1 MKTERKKMGIEK
13 FLSTYFSNIGKFT
26 LVNLIF
32 ALPFAVAFTLCFFLW
47 KFFLPQLTMVIMP
60 LTIVLCAPFYS
71 GVVVTS
77 KNIYY
82 DETVFGI
89 FKEYLSAVKENFK
102 AYLVHGVLAY
112 VAFVGCYHGIFI
124 YNHLAKTSGIFYVMF
139 FVSILLALLL
149 LFLFYGVTMMSAF
162 FDLKLKDV
170 YKNSALMIF
179 GELKS
184 NFLATVCVFAYLAVL
199 SLPIMLFIFLS
210 YVWGATVS
218 VIVTFVYIILVVL
231 LVAPSGVSS
240 IITASLYPDMKRV
253 ISGEAKANIEAI
265 RKEDEE
271 EQIKTEYERKN
282 KFSDVSL
289 ESLEKSEGDYVFY
302 NGKMI
307 KKSVI
312 IEEIK
317 EREGQ

>member
-13 FLSTYFSNIGKFT
+13 FLSTYFSNLGKFT

-32 ALPFAVAFTLCFFLW
+32 AVPFAVAFFLCFFLW
-47 KFFLPQLTMVIMP
+47 KLFLPQLTMVIMP
-60 LTIVLCAPFYS
+60 LTIVLASPFYS
-71 GVVVTS
+71 GVVVTT

-112 VAFVGCYHGIFI
+112 IAFVGCYHGIFI
-124 YNHLAKTSGIFYVMF
+124 YHHLAKTSGIFYVMF
-139 FVSILLALLL
+139 FVSILLSLLL

-179 GELKS
+179 GEIKS
-184 NFLATVCVFAYLAVL
+184 NFMATICVLAYIAVL
-199 SLPIMLFIFLS
+199 SLPLMLFIFLS
-210 YVWGATVS
+210 YVWGAAAS
-218 VIVTFVYIILVVL
+218 VIVSFVYILLVAFI
-231 LVAPSGVSS
+231 VAPSGVSS
-240 IITASLYPDMKRV
+240 IITATLYPDMKRV

-271 EQIKTEYERKN
+271 EQIKSENNAKN

-317 EREGQ
+317 EREGK